1 MVGIRWRSCLPT
13 ANEVQAMQAILALGA
28 QPAAFHYSFLW
39 LSGYQLKKLRL
50 REDSTTVTTAHP
62 FCMARAWPAGRW
74 QAGPCSRP

>member
-50 REDSTTVTTAHP
+50 REDSTTSDHGTP
-62 FCMARAWPAGRW
+62 FLHGPRLASW
-74 QAGPCSRP
+74 QAAGWAMF